1 MRRLR
6 LGALRRQPRCEPRSA
21 RARKISGSS
30 LVTDFK
36 ENGPVNA
43 RSGTSGVVATVFGA
57 SGFLG
62 RYITSYLGESG
73 AIVFVAHRGEEYE
86 VRHLKVCGDL
96 GMVQPFH
103 FELRDRASV
112 LEAMSRSDV
121 VFNCIGKEHS
131 TFHYTVEE
139 ANADSARI
147 IAECAAEAGVQRLVH
162 VSCLSAHEHAP
173 TVIGRAKFRGEQ
185 YVKEAF
191 PNATILRPAPM
202 FGWEDNLVTSYARE
216 IAVKEGAVEHY
227 GYAESR
233 FQPVSVIDVA
243 EAAVTCATEDSA
255 MGNMYE
261 LGGPTV
267 YTFEEFITTIAS
279 AMGTETRLIGWPGIV
294 GEIKGMVM
302 EKAPNP
308 IFTRDMA
315 KMWLQDRVVSTS
327 ALGFENLGVR
337 PASMDEWLWEITRD
351 HRKTG
356 KLDSLNPED
365 DGYDLKG
372 RESGGNYTSH

>member
-1 MRRLR
+1 MCDIAEDISPSTPERERL
-6 LGALRRQPRCEPRSA
+6 Q
-21 RARKISGSS
+21 RKISGSS

-62 RYITSYLGESG
+62 RYITSYLGALCSHLRRVLAIPAPAGESG

-147 IAECAAEAGVQRLVH
+147 IAEV
-162 VSCLSAHEHAP
+162 
-173 TVIGRAKFRGEQ
+173 
-185 YVKEAF
+185 
-191 PNATILRPAPM
+191 APM
-202 FGWEDNLVTSYARE
+202 R
-216 IAVKEGAVEHY
+216 
-227 GYAESR
+227 
-233 FQPVSVIDVA
+233 
-243 EAAVTCATEDSA
+243 
-255 MGNMYE
+255 
-261 LGGPTV
+261 
-267 YTFEEFITTIAS
+267 IAS
-279 AMGTETRLIGWPGIV
+279 NRLCSHAHARATPAMRLRTRPFVL
-294 GEIKGMVM
+294 
-302 EKAPNP
+302 
-308 IFTRDMA
+308 T
-315 KMWLQDRVVSTS
+315 
-327 ALGFENLGVR
+327 ALGSAVR
-337 PASMDEWLWEITRD
+337 RGSRRAETSPRLLPLCARACTDCD
-351 HRKTG
+351 RK
-356 KLDSLNPED
+356 S
-365 DGYDLKG
+365 
-372 RESGGNYTSH
+372 